1 MFIQIAKEWELLWL
15 GIERMDQLRIPGAG
29 VRLQHTRPG
38 GHREA
43 TDRTPQKAAMQVFA
57 KGEPL
62 LHARKGAR
70 GLCGQPAQLG
80 RPITGMQAC
89 ARSYMD
95 RSFI

>member
-15 GIERMDQLRIPGAG
+15 GIERMDQFRIPGAG

-62 LHARKGAR
+62 LHARKGAGAWVASQR
-70 GLCGQPAQLG
+70 SLAGQ
-80 RPITGMQAC
+80 
-89 ARSYMD
+89 
-95 RSFI
+95 